1 MGRVVAYPVFTKQK
15 SFAICELFVEGAVL
29 ERDTKGSIF
38 YGVTD
43 INVKTWRLAVTLAKT
58 KDYPYYYI
66 DNSYFDRGRNK
77 FYRVSKSSIQYK
89 GPHESDGKRFAEFG
103 YEPKPW
109 RSIDE
114 GHIVVCPQSDT
125 FITKT
130 MPRQW
135 KMWLPEAVAAA
146 QRKWPGRRVVT
157 REWSSNK
164 PVQMRTLH
172 DDLKG
177 AGLVITHSSAAAVEA
192 VIEGI
197 PVHVSEVS
205 ALHGMVCSGDTNLR
219 LQLLGALADNQW
231 TLDEIKNGSAW
242 RWLNR

>member
-1 MGRVVAYPVFTKQK
+1 MCPATQNPASPV
-15 SFAICELFVEGAVL
+15 SLLV
-29 ERDTKGSIF
+29 SISS
-38 YGVTD
+38 
-43 INVKTWRLAVTLAKT
+43 RCS
-58 KDYPYYYI
+58 P
-66 DNSYFDRGRNK
+66 
-77 FYRVSKSSIQYK
+77 VS
-89 GPHESDGKRFAEFG
+89 ESNGERFASFG
-103 YEPKPW
+103 YELKPW
-109 RSIDE
+109 RLIDE

-146 QRKWPGRRVVT
+146 QRKWPGRKIVT

-205 ALHGMVCSGDTNLR
+205 ALQGMSCSSDNEQR
-219 LQLLGALADNQW
+219 LQYLGALADNQW